1 MTSTLKISS
10 LTKRFDG
17 VAALTDVSLT
27 VAPGQRVALLGHNGA
42 GKSTMMKII
51 LGLIPATSG
60 KVEVL
65 GAAPTARARPTRRSC
80 G

>member
-27 VAPGQRVALLGHNGA
+27 VAPGQRVALLGAH
-42 GKSTMMKII
+42 
-51 LGLIPATSG
+51 PTS
-60 KVEVL
+60 
-65 GAAPTARARPTRRSC
+65 RTRQ